1 MKRPHHRVVICV
13 RRDHVLQRSWRLSY
27 CIKSDRMSS
36 MLVSGK
42 NVSITKKVV
51 SDDIDDIQDLR

>member
-1 MKRPHHRVVICV
+1 MF
-13 RRDHVLQRSWRLSY
+13 
-27 CIKSDRMSS
+27 S